1 MPHAA
6 ISNGRRQP
14 DPSKVGVLAV
24 QGDFA
29 EHIAVLKRLYTDTVE
44 VRLPRDLEGVEALI
58 IPGGESTTLDHLM
71 SLYGLKD
78 SIKAI
83 ANAGVPIWGT
93 CAGMILMA
101 SRLNDSRFSPLGL
114 MDITVA
120 RNAFG
125 RQIDSFE
132 EDLDIPAIGSEK
144 FRAVF
149 IRAPI
154 ITEVG
159 READVLARLCDG
171 TPAAVRQENILAT
184 AFHPEL
190 TDDMRFHE
198 YFLDLIREDNRIVKH
213 R

>member
-29 EHIAVLKRLYTDTVE
+29 EHIAVLKRLYIDTVE

-71 SLYGLKD
+71 RLYGLKD
-78 SIKAI
+78 SIKAM

-159 READVLARLCDG
+159 READVLARISDG

>member
-1 MPHAA
+1 MPHAVT
-6 ISNGRRQP
+6 SNGRGQP
-14 DPSKVGVLAV
+14 DPWKVGVLAV

-29 EHIAVLKRLYTDTVE
+29 EHIAVLRRLYIDTVE
-44 VRLPRDLEGVEALI
+44 VRLPRDLDGVEGLI

-71 SLYGLKD
+71 GLYDLKD
-78 SIKAI
+78 SVKAM
-83 ANAGVPIWGT
+83 ANTGVPIWGT

-101 SRLNDSRFSPLGL
+101 SRLNDSRFSPLRL

-132 EDLDIPAIGSEK
+132 EDLDVPAIGSEQ

-159 READVLARLCDG
+159 QEADVLARLSDG
-171 TPAAVRQENILAT
+171 TPVAVRQENILAT

-190 TDDMRFHE
+190 TNDVRFHK